1 MGPSPPYRGLD
12 KSVSSGSHSERPQ
25 NEDDVSS
32 DQDNSGQGPSGPRL
46 APRPVSRPPVDEAQR
61 RAFGRPNGVDGSFVA
76 DELRPQKF
84 RDNSEYEPRDQPPD
98 PVLAEAFG
106 RPYANGESLQRHP
119 VDQGALEAEEQARK
133 NGSGPDASEDP
144 WRDPAAAAALGT
156 PAVEAPAPQQS
167 VAPPG
172 KLGVR
177 DVLFGGRV
185 SYAALAVL
193 AVIALVIGLAGGW
206 VGRKTA
212 EVVQAF
218 TTSKITLETDGA
230 DDVPPGQIASVAA
243 SVADSVVTIEAK
255 SDEAGSQGSG
265 VIIDGRGYVVTN
277 NHVISEAATNPS
289 QWKMSVVFNDGKSV
303 PANLVGRDPKTDL
316 AVLKVDNVDNLT
328 VARLGNSDDV
338 VVGEEVIAAGAPL
351 GLRSTVTS
359 GIVSALHRPVPL
371 SGDGSDT
378 DTVIDAIQTDAS
390 INHGNSGGPLI
401 NMESQVIG
409 INTAGKSLSDSA
421 SGLGFAIPVNE
432 VKQVAEALIKD
443 GKISHPTLGLSA
455 RSVSND
461 LASGA
466 QVANV
471 RAGSPA
477 ERAGILEND
486 VVVKVGDRNVA
497 DANEFTVAVRQL
509 PIGQDSP
516 IEVMRDGR
524 RVTLTVNPSPDN

>member
-1 MGPSPPYRGLD
+1 M
-12 KSVSSGSHSERPQ
+12 
-25 NEDDVSS
+25 
-32 DQDNSGQGPSGPRL
+32 
-46 APRPVSRPPVDEAQR
+46 
-61 RAFGRPNGVDGSFVA
+61 DGSFVSK
-76 DELRPQKF
+76 DVRPKKF
-84 RDNSEYEPRDQPPD
+84 RDGAEFEPRDLPPD

-106 RPYANGESLQRHP
+106 RPYLNGDSLQRHP
-119 VDQGALEAEEQARK
+119 VDAGALDAEEQARK
-133 NGSGPDASEDP
+133 NGSGPDAAEDP
-144 WRDPAAAAALGT
+144 WRDPAAAASLGT
-156 PAVEAPAPQQS
+156 PAVVQAPPQQV
-167 VAPPG
+167 VAPIG

-193 AVIALVIGLAGGW
+193 AIIALVIGVAGGW

-218 TTSKITLETDGA
+218 TTSKITLETNGSA
-230 DDVPPGQIASVAA
+230 DLPPGQIAMVAA

-255 SDEAGSQGSG
+255 SDNGGAQGSG
-265 VIIDGRGYVVTN
+265 VVIDGRGYIVTN

-328 VARLGNSDDV
+328 VARLGDSDDV

-432 VKQVAEALIKD
+432 VKQVAESLIRD
-443 GKISHPTLGLSA
+443 GRISHPTLGLSA

-486 VVVKVGDRNVA
+486 VVVKVGPRNVA
-497 DANEFTVAVRQL
+497 DADEFIVAVRQL

-524 RVTLTVNPSPDN
+524 RVTLMVNPTPDN